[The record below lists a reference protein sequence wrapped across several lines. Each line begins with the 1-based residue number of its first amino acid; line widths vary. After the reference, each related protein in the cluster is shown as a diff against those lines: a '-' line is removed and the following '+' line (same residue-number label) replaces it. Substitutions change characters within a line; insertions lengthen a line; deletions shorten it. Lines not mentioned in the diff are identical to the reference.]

1 MCCVKKHTGFSTCFL
16 LQANLEK
23 LQAEIRAA
31 TFAAVSAAEQQS
43 AALKRLI
50 DQSRVDAS
58 KTQEM
63 LEQVCMGDCYYS
75 MGSTVRSPPV
85 LQAVRVYAVRQP
97 KPLRDFRE
105 DLGL

>member
-1 MCCVKKHTGFSTCFL
+1 MLL
-16 LQANLEK
+16 LQANLEAI
-23 LQAEIRAA
+23 QAEIRAA

-63 LEQVCMGDCYYS
+63 LEQVGTQPNMQVQAS
-75 MGSTVRSPPV
+75 IVKGSNS
-85 LQAVRVYAVRQP
+85 
-97 KPLRDFRE
+97 LRASECVAGKLCGPRTCSCA
-105 DLGL
+105 

>member
-1 MCCVKKHTGFSTCFL
+1 VLHQASPTCPWCVCVNCSL
-16 LQANLEK
+16 PQANLEK

-50 DQSRVDAS
+50 DQSRVDTS

-63 LEQVCMGDCYYS
+63 LEQVCVGGRGCVGFMLPRTARG
-75 MGSTVRSPPV
+75 
-85 LQAVRVYAVRQP
+85 
-97 KPLRDFRE
+97 
-105 DLGL
+105 